1 MFTFAKYIGIGGIFM
16 ARGILGNIFDID
28 CNGKLDALERA
39 SEFAFLEEWAHRND
53 PLAYES
59 EGEFI
64 EDFDWD

>member
-1 MFTFAKYIGIGGIFM
+1 M

-28 CNGKLDALERA
+28 GNGQLDAFEQA
-39 SEFAFLEEWAHRND
+39 SEFAFLEEWERRND

-59 EGEFI
+59 EEEFI

>member
-1 MFTFAKYIGIGGIFM
+1 M

-28 CNGKLDALERA
+28 CNGQLDALERA
-39 SEFAFLEEWAHRND
+39 SEFAFLEEWERRND

-59 EGEFI
+59 EEEFM